1 MCLNDLKTLDIQES
15 LKEIQEMSDT
25 KFKNILRDKV
35 SKAALKYLSEK
46 QRNKG
51 GDILYSELQ
60 MSEYLLP
67 NSIFSNEIKRE
78 VFAMRNKMVNIPA
91 NFSSKAEYKCQCGN
105 EENMEHVYSC
115 TILNS
120 EKTDIHYEK
129 IYSENI
135 HQIRE
140 VHRRFQKNLKRREK
154 LLNEI
159 EEKLNPHVI
168 LPQDRLYSVYSN
180 G

>member
-60 MSEYLLP
+60 MSEYMLP

-78 VFAMRNKMVNIPA
+78 VCLF
-91 NFSSKAEYKCQCGN
+91 E
-105 EENMEHVYSC
+105 
-115 TILNS
+115 
-120 EKTDIHYEK
+120 
-129 IYSENI
+129 
-135 HQIRE
+135 
-140 VHRRFQKNLKRREK
+140 LK
-154 LLNEI
+154 
-159 EEKLNPHVI
+159 
-168 LPQDRLYSVYSN
+168 
-180 G
+180 